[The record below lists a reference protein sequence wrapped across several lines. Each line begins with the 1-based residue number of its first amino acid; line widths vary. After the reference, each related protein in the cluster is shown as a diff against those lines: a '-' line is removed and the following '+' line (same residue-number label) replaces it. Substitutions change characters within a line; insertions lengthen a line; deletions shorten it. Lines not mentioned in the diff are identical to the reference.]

1 MAAGRERG
9 PRPRR
14 VSLPGVAELLRPV
27 GPGPATDSG
36 RQASGREAHPQKI
49 TVYLS
54 ADEFLDLERA
64 RLSLHIRGIRVD
76 RGRLVRE
83 AIAVLMA
90 DLEAGIDASVIARRL
105 RAVGQSVPAAEGRAE
120 VPAAEVPA
128 AEVPAIAVPAIAVPA
143 GAAPSPAAP
152 GAAAPADGVQAAGA
166 ATNGGSANTV
176 LANGALA
183 HGARVDGA
191 RVDGARVDGA
201 RVDGARA
208 DGAGAD
214 GVAAV
219 GASVTGATVDGVPAD
234 DAYDASL
241 NGDPVTNTGAG
252 GGPAG
257 PQ

>member
-1 MAAGRERG
+1 VAAGRERG
-9 PRPRR
+9 PRLRR

-105 RAVGQSVPAAEGRAE
+105 RAVGQSVPAAE

-183 HGARVDGA
+183 DGA

-201 RVDGARA
+201 RVGGARA

>member
-1 MAAGRERG
+1 VAAGRERG

-90 DLEAGIDASVIARRL
+90 DLEAGIDASMIARRL
-105 RAVGQSVPAAEGRAE
+105 RAVGQS

-128 AEVPAIAVPAIAVPA
+128 AEVPAIAVPA
-143 GAAPSPAAP
+143 GAAPFPAAP

-183 HGARVDGA
+183 DGA
-191 RVDGARVDGA
+191 RVGGARVG
-201 RVDGARA
+201 GARA
-208 DGAGAD
+208 GGAGAD

>member
-1 MAAGRERG
+1 VAAGRERG

-27 GPGPATDSG
+27 GPGPASDPG

-105 RAVGQSVPAAEGRAE
+105 RAVGQP
-120 VPAAEVPA
+120 
-128 AEVPAIAVPAIAVPA
+128 VPA
-143 GAAPSPAAP
+143 GAVPA
-152 GAAAPADGVQAAGA
+152 
-166 ATNGGSANTV
+166 
-176 LANGALA
+176 L
-183 HGARVDGA
+183 
-191 RVDGARVDGA
+191 
-201 RVDGARA
+201 
-208 DGAGAD
+208 
-214 GVAAV
+214 
-219 GASVTGATVDGVPAD
+219 GASVTGATVDGVPPD
-234 DAYDASL
+234 DAYGAAV
-241 NGDPVTNTGAG
+241 NGAAVTSTAAG

>member
-105 RAVGQSVPAAEGRAE
+105 RAVGQSVPAAE

-183 HGARVDGA
+183 DGA

-201 RVDGARA
+201 RVGGARA